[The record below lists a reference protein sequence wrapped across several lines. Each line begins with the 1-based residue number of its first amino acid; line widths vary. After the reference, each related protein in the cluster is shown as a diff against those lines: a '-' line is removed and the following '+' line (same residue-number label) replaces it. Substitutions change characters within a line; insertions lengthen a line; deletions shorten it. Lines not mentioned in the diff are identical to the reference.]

1 MWPQRGHAPQIENHV
16 LGERG
21 ALPCLL
27 LVTTQVPSTENTHC
41 VLISSQLLWGP
52 VLLREA
58 GVYWLR
64 NWGSGDTQSR
74 LLPVDFEISM
84 PPFLTEDLVTAAG
97 KSAPVIV
104 TGGAAPPTGSTKQ
117 KQCKITFICKSSE
130 KITGFH
136 SKRRRSQ
143 APDHRGHT
151 HREWL
156 EKYTPVQ
163 WQCYR
168 VAHTSKRTSR
178 AETNLRL
185 KPSGNS

>member
-1 MWPQRGHAPQIENHV
+1 MS
-16 LGERG
+16 
-21 ALPCLL
+21 
-27 LVTTQVPSTENTHC
+27 VTTQVPSTENTHPVSIFC
-41 VLISSQLLWGP
+41 PSFSEALYSSGRL
-52 VLLREA
+52 VFT
-58 GVYWLR
+58 
-64 NWGSGDTQSR
+64 GSGTEAVETQSR

-84 PPFLTEDLVTAAG
+84 LPFLTEDLVTAAG

-104 TGGAAPPTGSTKQ
+104 TGGAAPPTGRTKG

-136 SKRRRSQ
+136 SKRRRSR

-163 WQCYR
+163 
-168 VAHTSKRTSR
+168 
-178 AETNLRL
+178 
-185 KPSGNS
+185 